1 METRANF
8 ALIGAFVLM
17 TIAAVVAFVM
27 WLGSSQLNREY
38 SLYDIVFNGPVTLE
52 EGAAVRYIGIKVGEV
67 ESVRIDSRDAA
78 KVRARIRVD
87 SQTPVKADSTAVID
101 FAGITGVTFI
111 QITAGSDTS
120 GPLTVRPYQD
130 VPVIP
135 AGETPLVELF
145 SSGAE
150 IAGRASMMLTDD
162 NILAV
167 DATLQSLQSIMAVL
181 EDNDE
186 ALIGGAIETLGT
198 LNRAADRLAAASDAT
213 IAVAGSVDIELKKLN
228 GELVDLTTELNRVA
242 DEAQLLLAEGREALD
257 LASGLVS
264 GSGADMVSQGNL
276 VSQDLRTLI
285 NRLDRI
291 SRDIEQNPQRLVVGD
306 PKPYEER
313 R

>member
-17 TIAAVVAFVM
+17 TIMAVVAFVL
-27 WLGSSQLNREY
+27 WLGSSQLNREF
-38 SLYDIVFNGPVTLE
+38 SQYDIIFDGPVTLE

-67 ESVRIDSRDAA
+67 ETVRIDNRDAA

-87 SQTPVKADSTAVID
+87 RQTPVKEDSTAVID

-111 QITAGSDTS
+111 QITAGSDTA
-120 GPLTVRPYQD
+120 GPLRVRPNQD
-130 VPVIP
+130 VPIIP

-162 NILAV
+162 NLLAF
-167 DATLQSLQSIMAVL
+167 DATLKSVQSVMAVL
-181 EDNDE
+181 ADNDE
-186 ALIGGAIETLGT
+186 ALVGGAIDTLET

-213 IAVAGSVDIELKKLN
+213 IAVAGSVDSELKQLN
-228 GELVDLTTELNRVA
+228 DELLELTSQLNRVA
-242 DEAQLLLAEGREALD
+242 DEAELVLLEGREALD
-257 LASGLVS
+257 LAGQLLE
-264 GSGADMVSQGNL
+264 GGGADMVSQGNL
-276 VSQDLRTLI
+276 ASQDLRALI

-291 SRDIEQNPQRLVVGD
+291 TRDIEQNPQRLVVGD
-306 PKPYEER
+306 PKPYEEPR
-313 R
+313 